1 MEPLDVTAYVLHS
14 VFAGLWTGTVLFV
27 TVAVLPLAREGSLNA
42 APLSRVT
49 ARLRTVTRAS
59 SVLLLLTGLYLG
71 LARSYTAESLT
82 GSTGGY
88 LVVAMVVLWVVLA
101 AAVEVGAGKLSDGTD
116 QNKVREPARAARP
129 FLLAGSLFGVL
140 LLGVSGLIAA
150 HNVGA
155 L

>member
-1 MEPLDVTAYVLHS
+1 MEPLEVTAYVLHS

-27 TVAVLPLAREGSLNA
+27 TAAVLPLARDGSLNS
-42 APLSRVT
+42 APLAVVT

-59 SVLLLLTGLYLG
+59 SIFLLLTGLYLG
-71 LARSYTAESLT
+71 LARSYTVESLT

-88 LVVAMVVLWVVLA
+88 LVVAMVVLWVLLA
-101 AAVEVGAGKLSDGTD
+101 GMVEVGAGKLSEGTD

-140 LLGVSGLIAA
+140 LLVVSGLVAA
-150 HNVGA
+150 HQVGA